1 MSNEHAKDEVGTW
14 AWILYLA
21 NLLIAPGI
29 AFLIQGVHWHLSRL
43 YCDDTGRVA
52 SRTALA
58 FSIIAGLLIIGIV
71 LIILSIP
78 GAIGNPNTWVI
89 LVVYFT
95 TVHASLVLFGV
106 VGLSAAMA
114 GRAPPRWMQAMALM

>member
-1 MSNEHAKDEVGTW
+1 MSKERDNDEVGTW
-14 AWILYLA
+14 AWVLYLA
-21 NLLIAPGI
+21 NLLIAPGL
-29 AFLIQGVHWHLSRL
+29 AFVVQTVHWYRARL
-43 YCDDTGRVA
+43 NCDDRA
-52 SRTALA
+52 RISSRTALA
-58 FSIIAGLLIIGIV
+58 FSIIAGLLIIGII

-95 TVHASLVLFGV
+95 TVHAALVLFGV

-114 GRAPPRWMQAMALM
+114 GRLPPRWMQAMALM